1 MEGPRKEFKIAATYA
16 YQDESGKVLFEVC
29 RLEPK
34 DFRQR
39 RPDATS
45 LDGWTWQ
52 VKGVRQVPFR
62 LPGLIAAVKGGQSVF
77 IAEGE
82 KDVEALVAKG
92 FAATCNACGAGK
104 WRDEF
109 GEHFDSAKAVIVIA
123 DKDCPGRAHAVSVAT
138 KLKPFVRSIKIIEL
152 PDIEARPVKDAV
164 DFFAAGGTGECL
176 RSIAAEAPEFVP
188 KEELT
193 PGKWFKQRF
202 PKLAEKF
209 GDADAWRRRLVIV
222 KYEQSKPKAPI
233 PNFAEKIVAEEGPGV
248 LNWML
253 DGLDA
258 LRKAEWQLHLNE
270 RQQARVDDLLLES
283 DSHREFVREMLVKDS
298 NAPGMTKA
306 EVFAAYVEYTEKRNW
321 RAMPKNRFG
330 ALVPDVIAQELGLS
344 IRGDVTGGGKK
355 QNDGWKYLRLKKE
368 MEDNL

>member
-1 MEGPRKEFKIAATYA
+1 
-16 YQDESGKVLFEVC
+16 
-29 RLEPK
+29 
-34 DFRQR
+34 
-39 RPDATS
+39 
-45 LDGWTWQ
+45 
-52 VKGVRQVPFR
+52 
-62 LPGLIAAVKGGQSVF
+62 
-77 IAEGE
+77 
-82 KDVEALVAKG
+82 
-92 FAATCNACGAGK
+92 
-104 WRDEF
+104 
-109 GEHFDSAKAVIVIA
+109 
-123 DKDCPGRAHAVSVAT
+123 
-138 KLKPFVRSIKIIEL
+138 
-152 PDIEARPVKDAV
+152 
-164 DFFAAGGTGECL
+164 
-176 RSIAAEAPEFVP
+176 
-188 KEELT
+188 
-193 PGKWFKQRF
+193 
-202 PKLAEKF
+202 
-209 GDADAWRRRLVIV
+209 V